1 LISLNDG
8 RLASSFDDN
17 SIKIT
22 SDILTFS
29 NYTTL
34 IGHTDLV
41 NSLVQLEKDVLVSG
55 SCDRTIKLWNLTTMQ
70 LISTL
75 TNHNGCINALL
86 NVKLNDNI
94 TYLISGSEDKTVNIW
109 SNELKLIK
117 NINYHSDS
125 ITSLAY
131 MQSYKILAIGSKD
144 TTISIW
150 KLDLMNI
157 TLINTLKYSKS
168 PITALTCFHNSIL
181 FIASSDGF
189 IYYTDLANL
198 DRIDILYLNF
208 YSTHKKEITCL
219 ININNQ
225 YIASGSLDKSIII
238 WYNTQNDYTILIGST
253 NYYSS
258 LSYLTVHNGRINS
271 LLYIQNNN
279 ESYLVSS
286 SSDTSIIVWK
296 TIDSLTL
303 KNNLENNTRQTN
315 DLIQLEN
322 NYLVSASDDFALQVW
337 NNEYLNILTLKG
349 HTNNV
354 YSVVELSM
362 NRMASCSKDKS
373 IIIWNA
379 ANFTLIKYL
388 FGHLGAVISL
398 ASIVNNN
405 QYLASGSCDKTIII
419 WDLSNYTAKT
429 ILKRHTDCINVL
441 SYYNNNNKL
450 LLSGSADQTVIIWN
464 LDTFTYFNTLNSI
477 TDSVYTIIFSYPYYA
492 FGLKN
497 NQILIY
503 KNDYS
508 NLFTLNTNPFD
519 SSFSFLYYVTALAIL
534 PNTNIVSG
542 SMSSNITIWQS
553 EYPYELIATLSGH
566 SSSINAI

>member
-1 LISLNDG
+1 
-8 RLASSFDDN
+8 
-17 SIKIT
+17 
-22 SDILTFS
+22 
-29 NYTTL
+29 
-34 IGHTDLV
+34 
-41 NSLVQLEKDVLVSG
+41 
-55 SCDRTIKLWNLTTMQ
+55 M
-70 LISTL
+70 
-75 TNHNGCINALL
+75 
-86 NVKLNDNI
+86 
-94 TYLISGSEDKTVNIW
+94 
-109 SNELKLIK
+109 
-117 NINYHSDS
+117 NYHSDS

-150 KLDLMNI
+150 KLELINI

-168 PITALTCFHNSIL
+168 PITALTCFHNTML
-181 FIASSDGF
+181 FIASSDGL

-208 YSTHKKEITCL
+208 YSTHKQEITCL

-253 NYYSS
+253 NHYSS

-271 LLYIQNNN
+271 LLYIQNN

-303 KNNLENNTRQTN
+303 KNNLENNNSKQIN

-322 NYLVSASDDFALQVW
+322 NYLVSASDDFTLQVW
-337 NNEYLNILTLKG
+337 NNQYLNILTLKG

-354 YSVVELSM
+354 YSIVKLSM

-373 IIIWNA
+373 IIIWNTT
-379 ANFTLIKYL
+379 NFTLIKYL
-388 FGHLGAVISL
+388 YGHLGPVICL
-398 ASIVNNN
+398 ASIVNN
-405 QYLASGSCDKTIII
+405 QYLASGSCDNTIII
-419 WDLSNYTAKT
+419 WNLNNYTAKT

-450 LLSGSADQTVIIWN
+450 LLSGSSDQTVIIWN

-477 TDSVYTIIFSYPYYA
+477 TGSVYTITSLYPYYT

-497 NQILIY
+497 SQILIY

-508 NLFTLNTNPFD
+508 NLFTINTNPFD

-566 SSSINAI
+566 GSSINAISTCKL